1 MAVIG
6 NIDGIPLFTTVQEAL
21 VWGQANGLS
30 GYHVHTL
37 QGVTGYM
44 GGANHSQARNPTSI
58 PPPTFASPSPIAINY
73 NARTAA
79 ASSPSPSLS
88 TGSSN
93 SGY

>member
-6 NIDGIPLFTTVQEAL
+6 NINGIPLFTTVQEAL

-30 GYHVHTL
+30 GYHMHTL

-44 GGANHSQARNPTSI
+44 GGSTHSQARNPA
-58 PPPTFASPSPIAINY
+58 PTPTTTPSTPSAN
-73 NARTAA
+73 
-79 ASSPSPSLS
+79 SS
-88 TGSSN
+88 